1 MGRASR
7 AVAAGKPG
15 RVRRLRTAC
24 LAQWAALRRRMPHAL
39 QDALTHLPTSV
50 TASTPAL
57 CSEQGWRCSDLGPGS
72 HRPIGPV
79 DAAPSGFG
87 ARLAREAA
95 VCASWPQYVA
105 EVPGGRVLG
114 GACSAV
120 APGGVVLADASPHH
134 WVPIERHRAMV
145 NSLWAPPPRRLPGT
159 SALVGASGHR
169 NYYHWMF
176 DMVPRIELILAAGG
190 GGSIDRW
197 ILPRTPLGAAGRV
210 LELCGVHPSRVHW
223 HGRGAHVECE
233 RLVVSSPPAP
243 LGGATA
249 RSVAFLRDRCI
260 PRGLRDRPDARR
272 RLFLARKATR
282 RVANMEAVVPVLRKH
297 GVEVVTAEGLSFD
310 EQVRLFAGASL
321 LVGAHGAGL
330 TNAIFMPAGS
340 ALVEIVPSWYAVA
353 CYLVMANEAGL
364 RYRVIE
370 GGEAGGSGGTA
381 HRDLSIDPDALDAQL
396 AAAIAAGA

>member
-1 MGRASR
+1 M
-7 AVAAGKPG
+7 
-15 RVRRLRTAC
+15 RRLRTAC
-24 LAQWAALRRRMPHAL
+24 LAQWAAVRRRMPHAV
-39 QDALTHLPTSV
+39 QDALTHLPTAA
-50 TASTPAL
+50 TDSTPGL
-57 CSEQGWRCSDLGPGS
+57 CAQRGWRCVDLGHGS
-72 HRPIGPV
+72 HRTIGTV
-79 DAAPSGFG
+79 DGAPDGFG
-87 ARLAREAA
+87 ARLARDAA
-95 VCASWPQYVA
+95 VCPPWPHFVA

-114 GACSAV
+114 GACTAV

-134 WVPIERHRAMV
+134 WVPLERHRAVV

-176 DMVPRIELILAAGG
+176 DMVPRIELILAARGA
-190 GGSIDRW
+190 GSIDRW
-197 ILPRTPLGAAGRV
+197 ILPQTPLGAAARV
-210 LELCGVHPSRVHW
+210 LELCGVDQSRIHW
-223 HGRGAHVECE
+223 HGRGAHAECE

-249 RSVAFLRDRCI
+249 RSVAFLRERCI
-260 PRGLRDRPDARR
+260 PRELRAGTGARR

-282 RVANMEAVVPVLRKH
+282 RVSNMDAIEPVLRKH

-340 ALVEIVPSWYAVA
+340 TLVEVVPSWYAVA

-370 GGEAGGSGGTA
+370 GREAGGTGGTA
-381 HRDLSIDPDALDAQL
+381 HRDLAIDPGMLDAQL

>member
-1 MGRASR
+1 MRT
-7 AVAAGKPG
+7 
-15 RVRRLRTAC
+15 LRTAC
-24 LAQWAALRRRMPHAL
+24 FARWAGLRRRLPHGI
-39 QDALTHLPTSV
+39 QDALTHLPTSA
-50 TASTPAL
+50 TGSTPAL
-57 CSEQGWRCSDLGPGS
+57 CAERCWHSWSLGQGM
-72 HRPIGPV
+72 HRPLEAITSQPP
-79 DAAPSGFG
+79 AFG
-87 ARLAREAA
+87 ARLAPQAA
-95 VCASWPQYVA
+95 PCPPWPHFVA
-105 EVPGGRVLG
+105 EIPRGRVLG
-114 GACSAV
+114 GACTAI

-134 WVPIERHRAMV
+134 WVPVERHRAVV

-176 DMVPRIELILAAGG
+176 DMIPRIELIRAAGRAEG
-190 GGSIDRW
+190 IDRW
-197 ILPRTPLGAAGRV
+197 ILPRTPLGAAGRI
-210 LELCGVHPSRVHW
+210 LELCGIDPSRIHW

-249 RSVAFLRDRCI
+249 RSVAFLRERCI
-260 PRGLRDRPDARR
+260 PRELRDRPDARR

-282 RVANMEAVVPVLRKH
+282 RVANMDAVEPVLRKH
-297 GVEVVTAEGLSFD
+297 GVEVVATEGLSFD
-310 EQVRLFAGASL
+310 EQVRMFAGASL

-340 ALVEIVPSWYAVA
+340 ALVEVVPSWYAVA

-370 GGEAGGSGGTA
+370 GREAGGSGGDP
-381 HRDLSIDPDALDAQL
+381 HRDLAIDPAELDAQL
-396 AAAIAAGA
+396 GAAIAAGA